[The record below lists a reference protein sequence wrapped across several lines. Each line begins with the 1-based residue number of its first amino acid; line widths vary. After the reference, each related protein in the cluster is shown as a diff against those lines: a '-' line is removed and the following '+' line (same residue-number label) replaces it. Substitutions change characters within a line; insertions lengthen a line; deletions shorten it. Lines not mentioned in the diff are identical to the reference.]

1 MIAAPDWCACSWLLP
16 SVRFGYNLNIDYHCE
31 VNMGVAITFDPSG
44 ISGAVATGTYL
55 IDAAR
60 RLGAPLGTG
69 CTRGKADCATCL
81 LHVSIGADLLSSPSA
96 IEHTVI
102 GAEQLDQGFRLA
114 CQAKIEGSGEVIVRA
129 VARKPKEN
137 VADLDAE
144 VRKEFVQLPLQKK
157 IATLLQ
163 LEAIT
168 MTEALNAAIDK
179 PLAFGSRAF
188 DKLAG
193 WSSKPAN
200 QQKK

>member
-1 MIAAPDWCACSWLLP
+1 MLRGALALRSELDARAGRPTAPPAFCMFQSALTSFRAQALSNILSLEQNSW
-16 SVRFGYNLNIDYHCE
+16 
-31 VNMGVAITFDPSG
+31 
-44 ISGAVATGTYL
+44 
-55 IDAAR
+55 
-60 RLGAPLGTG
+60 
-69 CTRGKADCATCL
+69 TR
-81 LHVSIGADLLSSPSA
+81 
-96 IEHTVI
+96 
-102 GAEQLDQGFRLA
+102 FRLA

-129 VARKPKEN
+129 TARKAKEN

-168 MTEALNAAIDK
+168 MSEALNAAIDK

-193 WSSKPAN
+193 WSTKSAN
-200 QQKK
+200 QPKK